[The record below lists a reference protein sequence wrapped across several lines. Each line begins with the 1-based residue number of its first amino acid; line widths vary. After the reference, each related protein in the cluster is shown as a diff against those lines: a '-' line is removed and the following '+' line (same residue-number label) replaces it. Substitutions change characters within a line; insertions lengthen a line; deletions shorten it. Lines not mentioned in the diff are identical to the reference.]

1 MDRLTATS
9 IKPIKISQI
18 ARILNAIFDEKKD
31 QEVSSFCTLFPG
43 EPGGISFLAKDSYIK
58 RLKDTK
64 ASVVIINE
72 KQICPNDSNSICLR
86 VKNPYQAWGKLLS
99 ELGSPIT
106 WSNQEISK
114 SSNVHKSA
122 KIAKNVVIGEN
133 VLIGE
138 NVVIHPN
145 VTIYPNSIIEKNCII
160 HSGAVIGADGFG
172 FALPENPEESL
183 QKIPHIGH
191 VILHEDVEIGANS
204 CIDRAVVG
212 ATSIGQGTKLDNLC
226 QIGHN
231 VQIGNGCVLAG
242 QVGIAGSTEIGNHVQ
257 IGGQVGI
264 VGHIKIG
271 DFVRIGA
278 QSGVHKSVEKG
289 KTIIGSP
296 AVEASIWRRNFAN
309 FNMKNK

>member
-72 KQICPNDSNSICLR
+72 KQICTDDSNSICLR

-99 ELGSPIT
+99 ELGSPII

-160 HSGAVIGADGFG
+160 HSGAVIGADGLG
-172 FALPENPEESL
+172 LHYP
-183 QKIPHIGH
+183 KI
-191 VILHEDVEIGANS
+191 
-204 CIDRAVVG
+204 
-212 ATSIGQGTKLDNLC
+212 
-226 QIGHN
+226 
-231 VQIGNGCVLAG
+231 
-242 QVGIAGSTEIGNHVQ
+242 
-257 IGGQVGI
+257 
-264 VGHIKIG
+264 
-271 DFVRIGA
+271 
-278 QSGVHKSVEKG
+278 
-289 KTIIGSP
+289 
-296 AVEASIWRRNFAN
+296 RRNPFKR
-309 FNMKNK
+309 FPI